1 MHVEFTSQLE
11 EQVCLIKEQS
21 DQVIELRTNEVQLQ
35 YELKYNEMRD
45 GLLEE
50 MRSERE
56 LKMQQNLKIK
66 LEKRLIEEIS
76 SSIREQQEAKIRE
89 EITAQVREELKRA
102 SDKEMKEMKRKLKIS
117 QQTKK
122 DKLVSQHENEFTVR
136 VNQQV

>member
-1 MHVEFTSQLE
+1 MHIEYTNQLD

-35 YELKYNEMRD
+35 YELKYSEMRD

-76 SSIREQQEAKIRE
+76 NEIREQ
-89 EITAQVREELKRA
+89 
-102 SDKEMKEMKRKLKIS
+102 
-117 QQTKK
+117 
-122 DKLVSQHENEFTVR
+122 
-136 VNQQV
+136 